1 MAYSTVPKVRRD
13 GTITL
18 LDSGGTNSLVIAYE
32 EGNLTFDL
40 TKADQTVIRDRGTIT
55 TVRKGDDQP
64 ITSGSFSAFMRQFTS
79 STAGSL
85 LDFVNKTGSYSSNT
99 SVAGDGSGRNVF
111 IEHYAIDIQFGVAGT
126 AFGDDDGDHQAL
138 IKSAVCTVSFAEGD
152 PSSFTISFTAY
163 EEVAFS

>member
-18 LDSGGTNSLVIAYE
+18 LDSGGTNSLVVAYE

-40 TKADQTVIRDRGTIT
+40 TKSDQTVLRDRGVIS

-64 ITSGSFSAFMRQFTS
+64 IATGSFTAYMRQFTS
-79 STAGSL
+79 ATAGSII
-85 LDFVNKTGSYSSNT
+85 DFINKTGSYATNV
-99 SVAGDGSGRNVF
+99 SVAASGSGRTVF
-111 IEHYAIDIQFGVAGT
+111 IEHYAIDIQFDVAGT

-138 IKSAVCTVSFAEGD
+138 LKSAVCTVSFSEGD
-152 PSSFTISFTAY
+152 PSAFSISFTAY